1 MSPLTPRILL
11 ELLNL
16 HNAFH
21 QGQYATVLKES
32 TSGLSPESVVPAKV
46 YVLRARIASGE
57 AAEVIAETGSA
68 TEPDF
73 QAVNA
78 FAEYNTGNT
87 GPAVATIEGLI
98 SSAADNGTVQ
108 VLGGTILHLEGRS
121 DEALS
126 LLSKHEGSLEACV
139 FCGLPVSIFFLY
151 FLLIYSSIP
160 RSVLPTFLRC
170 FSIADCLL

>member
-1 MSPLTPRILL
+1 MSPPLTPHILP

-21 QGQYATVLKES
+21 QGQYTTVLKES
-32 TSGLSPESVVPAKV
+32 TSGLSPESIVPAKV

-57 AAEVIAETGSA
+57 AAAVMEETGSA

-78 FAEYNTGNT
+78 FAKYTTGDT
-87 GPAVATIEGLI
+87 GAAVATIDRLI
-98 SSAADNGTVQ
+98 GSAADNGTVQ
-108 VLGGTILHLEGRS
+108 LLGGTVLHLEGRS

-126 LLSKHEGSLEACV
+126 LLGKHEGNLEAYV
-139 FCGLPVSIFFLY
+139 FSVSLPASH
-151 FLLIYSSIP
+151 
-160 RSVLPTFLRC
+160 SVLV
-170 FSIADCLL
+170 ADCLLPIEGWH